1 MKKLLSIIL
10 VCFVGGVSALTL
22 LMNFQG
28 AWESTT
34 NYKAVPVRGTS
45 TNATPVVTSDGNV
58 YVMSNASAPV
68 VGRKPASQP
77 AAWTKIN

>member
-34 NYKAVPVRGTS
+34 TYRVTPIKGTNA
-45 TNATPVVTSDGNV
+45 NATPVVVSESNV
-58 YVMSNASAPV
+58 YVANNESRPV
-68 VGRKPASQP
+68 LGTKPASQP